1 MTEHNGSTSLTLLT
15 DFYELSMMQGY
26 FLQRENPNVV
36 FDMFF
41 RRQPFGGGFAVF
53 AGLEDLLKYVGS
65 LAFSRE
71 DLAYLESLGTFRRD
85 FLDYLAEFRFRG
97 DIWAMEEGTLAFP
110 GEPLLRVHGSL
121 IETQLIESALL
132 AIINFQTLIATKS
145 ARVRQAANGG
155 TVIEFGLRRAQGID
169 GALSASRA
177 AFIGGA
183 DATSNTLAGKQFGI
197 PVRGTMA
204 HSWVMAFS
212 SEREAFEKYAET
224 YPDGA
229 LLLIDTYDT
238 LGSGIDNAIA
248 VGRKLKEAGH
258 RNFGVRLDSGDLEY
272 LSKMV
277 RKRLDEEGLTDA
289 RIVASNELDE
299 NIIHQL
305 ITQGAPIDIW
315 GVGTNLVTARGDPAL
330 TGVYKIAAREKD
342 GEFVPTIKVSN
353 NPEKTTNPGVKQ
365 VWRFA
370 NGGGS
375 PLADLICLADEEIA
389 AGKPFTFHHPSG
401 DYRRFVLTEYATAV
415 PLLGLKMKAG
425 KTVGEPPAIADI
437 RVKSC
442 RELERLDDT
451 FKRLINPHVYK
462 VSLSNKLA
470 ALKAALVKENLA
482 HGRHR

>member
-1 MTEHNGSTSLTLLT
+1 MASNNRSPSLTLLT

-26 FLQRENPNVV
+26 LLQKENPGVV

-53 AGLEDLLKYVGS
+53 AGLEDLLKYVS
-65 LAFSRE
+65 ALAFSQE
-71 DLAYLESLGTFRRD
+71 DLAYLESLGAFRPE
-85 FLDYLAEFRFRG
+85 FLDYLAGFRFTG
-97 DIWAMEEGTLAFP
+97 DIWAMDEGTLAFP
-110 GEPLLRVHGSL
+110 GEPLVRVHGSL
-121 IETQLIESALL
+121 METQLIESALL

-155 TVIEFGLRRAQGID
+155 TVIEFGLRRAQGVD

-183 DATSNTLAGKQFGI
+183 HATSNTLAGKNFGI

-204 HSWVMAFS
+204 HSWVMAFG
-212 SEREAFEKYAET
+212 SEREAFEKYAEI

-248 VGRKLKEAGH
+248 IGKRLTAEGH

-272 LSKMV
+272 LSKKV
-277 RKRLDEEGLTDA
+277 RQRLDDAGLKEA

-315 GVGTNLVTARGDPAL
+315 GVGTT
-330 TGVYKIAAREKD
+330 
-342 GEFVPTIKVSN
+342 S
-353 NPEKTTNPGVKQ
+353 
-365 VWRFA
+365 
-370 NGGGS
+370 S
-375 PLADLICLADEEIA
+375 PR
-389 AGKPFTFHHPSG
+389 AGT
-401 DYRRFVLTEYATAV
+401 RR
-415 PLLGLKMKAG
+415 
-425 KTVGEPPAIADI
+425 
-437 RVKSC
+437 
-442 RELERLDDT
+442 
-451 FKRLINPHVYK
+451 
-462 VSLSNKLA
+462 
-470 ALKAALVKENLA
+470 
-482 HGRHR
+482 

>member
-1 MTEHNGSTSLTLLT
+1 MTKDNGSSSLTLLT

-26 FLQRENPNVV
+26 LMHRENPNVA
-36 FDMFF
+36 FDMFY

-53 AGLEDLLKYVGS
+53 AGLEDLLKYVS
-65 LAFSRE
+65 SISFSQE
-71 DLAYLESLGTFRRD
+71 DLAYLEGLGVFRRE
-85 FLDYLAEFRFRG
+85 FLDYLAAFRFKG
-97 DIWAMEEGTLAFP
+97 DVWAMDEGTLAFP
-110 GEPLLRVHGSL
+110 GEPLVRVHGSL
-121 IETQLIESALL
+121 METQLIESALL

-145 ARVRQAANGG
+145 ARVSQAARGG

-183 DATSNTLAGKQFGI
+183 NATSNTLAGKRFGI

-204 HSWVMAFS
+204 HSWVMAFG

-248 VGRKLKEAGH
+248 IGKKLKAEGH
-258 RNFGVRLDSGDLEY
+258 KNFGVRLDSGDLEY
-272 LSKMV
+272 LSKKV
-277 RKRLDEEGLTDA
+277 RQKLDDAGLADA

-299 NIIHQL
+299 HIIHQL

-315 GVGTNLVTARGDPAL
+315 GVGTNLVTARGDSAL
-330 TGVYKIAAREKD
+330 TGVYKIVAVEKS
-342 GEFVPTIKVSN
+342 GRFVPTIKVSN

-365 VWRFA
+365 VYRFT
-370 NGGGS
+370 NGGKS
-375 PLADLICLADEEIA
+375 PLADLICLADEELTL
-389 AGKPFTFHHPSG
+389 GKPYTFHHPSG
-401 DYRRFVLTEYATAV
+401 DYRKFVLSEYAGIT

-425 KTVGEPPAIADI
+425 AVVGKLPPIAAIRSRA
-437 RVKSC
+437 C
-442 RELERLDDT
+442 EELGLLDDT
-451 FKRLINPHVYK
+451 FKRLINPHGYR
-462 VSLSNKLA
+462 VSLSDKLGA
-470 ALKAALVKENLA
+470 MKALLVKENLSQ
-482 HGRHR
+482 GRHR

>member
-1 MTEHNGSTSLTLLT
+1 MTSENGFSSLTLLT

-26 FLQRENPNVV
+26 LLQKENPAVV

-53 AGLEDLLKYVGS
+53 AGLEDVLKYVS
-65 LAFSRE
+65 ALAFSQE
-71 DLAYLESLGTFRRD
+71 DLAYLERLGAFRPE
-85 FLDYLAEFRFRG
+85 FLDYLAGFRFTG
-97 DIWAMEEGTLAFP
+97 DIWAMDEGTLAFP
-110 GEPLLRVHGSL
+110 GEPLLTVHGSL
-121 IETQLIESALL
+121 METQLIESALL

-145 ARVRQAANGG
+145 ARVRQAAKGG
-155 TVIEFGLRRAQGID
+155 TVIEFGLRRAQGVD

-183 DATSNTLAGKQFGI
+183 HATSNTLAGKNFGI

-204 HSWVMAFS
+204 HSWVMAFGT
-212 SEREAFEKYAET
+212 EREAFEKYAEI

-248 VGRKLKEAGH
+248 IGRKLKAEGH

-272 LSKMV
+272 LSKKV
-277 RKRLDEEGLTDA
+277 RQRLDDAGLEEA

-315 GVGTNLVTARGDPAL
+315 GVGTNLVTAGGDPAL
-330 TGVYKIAAREKD
+330 TGVYKIAAREK
-342 GEFVPTIKVSN
+342 GGRFVPTIKVSN

-365 VWRFA
+365 VWRFT
-370 NGGGS
+370 NGGKS
-375 PLADLICLADEEIA
+375 PLADLICLADEEPVP
-389 AGKPFTFHHPSG
+389 GKPYTFHHPSG
-401 DYRRFVLTEYATAV
+401 DYRKFVLSEYAGIT

-425 KTVGEPPAIADI
+425 AVVGEPPSITAIRSHAGEQLD
-437 RVKSC
+437 
-442 RELERLDDT
+442 LLDDT
-451 FKRLINPHVYK
+451 YKRLINPHVYK
-462 VSLSNKLA
+462 VSLSDKLGA
-470 ALKAALVKENLA
+470 MKALLVKENLGQ
-482 HGRHR
+482 GRHR